1 MMENIKVHVRKKDT
15 VMVISGKDKGKIGEV
30 LAVMPKTGKV
40 VVKDVNVVSRHTK
53 PNKANMQGGI
63 VKKEAAIFSSKVMLY
78 CNNCKNVT
86 RISNK
91 ILDDGSK
98 VRACKK
104 CGETF

>member
-1 MMENIKVHVRKKDT
+1 MENIKVHVRKKDT

-40 VVKDVNVVSRHTK
+40 VVKGINVVSRHTK

-78 CNNCKNVT
+78 CNSCKSVT
-86 RISNK
+86 RISHK
-91 ILDDGSK
+91 ILDDGTK
-98 VRACKK
+98 VRVCKK